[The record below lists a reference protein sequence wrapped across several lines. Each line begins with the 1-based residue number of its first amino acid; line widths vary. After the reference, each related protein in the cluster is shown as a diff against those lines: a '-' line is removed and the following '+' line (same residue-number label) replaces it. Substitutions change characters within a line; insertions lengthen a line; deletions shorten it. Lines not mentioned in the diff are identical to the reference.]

1 MLTASLPL
9 FDLILSERIMKILL
23 IGHSVFDTIL
33 RNDMTINSPGG
44 IFYSARQIKLLCSD
58 DDELFLLTQT
68 DNNTKEYFL
77 PVYSKF
83 NCDFIEEVD
92 AIPAVKLIVDDK
104 NERRE
109 IYSNRTSKLS
119 IDKID
124 FSKFDAILINMI
136 TGNDINQDDLKFIR
150 SKTSAIILFDVH
162 TLSRPMDENGER
174 IFTVIENFSEWAK
187 NIDILQSNQN
197 EFNTLGK
204 FDSEYDRARYLL
216 QQGVKII
223 LLTKGDLG
231 AKIFYWKDDEMM
243 SYFISAN
250 IIVNPNTVGCGDIF
264 GASFFYNYIRNRNV
278 YQSLS
283 FAINKTEDFLKEKV
297 G

>member
-1 MLTASLPL
+1 
-9 FDLILSERIMKILL
+9 MKILL
-23 IGHSVFDTIL
+23 IGHSVFDTIISD
-33 RNDMTINSPGG
+33 NMTINSPGG
-44 IFYSARQIKLLCSD
+44 IFYSARQMLLLSSH
-58 DDELFLLTQT
+58 DDELFLATQS

-83 NCDFIEEVD
+83 NCEFIEEVD

-104 NERRE
+104 KERRE
-109 IYSNRTSKLS
+109 IYANISHKMN

-136 TGNDINQDDLKFIR
+136 TGNDINLDDLKFIR
-150 SKTSAIILFDVH
+150 AHTSAIIFFDVH
-162 TLSRPMDENGER
+162 TVSRPMNENGER
-174 IFTVIENFSEWAK
+174 IFTVIEDFSDWAK
-187 NIDILQSNQN
+187 NIDILQANEN
-197 EFNTLGK
+197 EFDTLGE
-204 FDSEYDRARYLL
+204 FYSEFNRAKYLL

-223 LLTKGDLG
+223 LLTKGVLG
-231 AKIFYWKDDEMM
+231 AKIFYSKNDEMM
-243 SYFISAN
+243 SYFIAAN
-250 IIVNPNTVGCGDIF
+250 KIINANTVGCGDIF
-264 GASFFYNYIRNRNV
+264 GASFFYNYIRSRKV

>member
-1 MLTASLPL
+1 MLTASLVI
-9 FDLILSERIMKILL
+9 FDLNLSEDIMKILL
-23 IGHSVFDTIL
+23 IGHSVFDTIV
-33 RNDMTINSPGG
+33 RNEMTTNSPGG
-44 IFYSARQIKLLCSD
+44 IFYSARQIQLLCSY

-77 PVYSKF
+77 HVYSKF
-83 NCDFIEEVD
+83 NCDFIEEVE

-104 NERRE
+104 KERRE
-109 IYSNRTSKLS
+109 IYANISTKLN

-136 TGNDINQDDLKFIR
+136 TGSDINLDDLKFIR
-150 SKTSAIILFDVH
+150 SNTSAIIFFDVH
-162 TLSRPMDENGER
+162 TLSRPMNENGER
-174 IFTVIENFSEWAK
+174 VFTVIQNFSEWAQ
-187 NIDILQSNQN
+187 NIEILQANEN
-197 EFNTLGK
+197 EFNTLGE

-216 QQGVKII
+216 KQGVKII
-223 LLTKGDLG
+223 LLTKGVLG
-231 AKIFYWKDDEMM
+231 AKIFYMQNDEMM

-250 IIVNPNTVGCGDIF
+250 KIINANTVGCGDVF

-283 FAINKTEDFLKEKV
+283 FAINKTEDFLKEKI

>member
-1 MLTASLPL
+1 
-9 FDLILSERIMKILL
+9 MKILL
-23 IGHSVFDTIL
+23 IGHSVFDTIVS
-33 RNDMTINSPGG
+33 NDMTISSPGG
-44 IFYSARQIKLLCSD
+44 IFYSARQMLLLSSN
-58 DDELFLLTQT
+58 DDELFLLTQF

-83 NCDFIEEVD
+83 NCEFLEEVY

-104 NERRE
+104 KERKE
-109 IYSNRTSKLS
+109 IYANISSKLN

-136 TGNDINQDDLKFIR
+136 TGNDINPDDLKFIR
-150 SKTSAIILFDVH
+150 TNTSAVIFFDVH
-162 TLSRPMDENGER
+162 TLSRSMNENGER
-174 IFTVIENFSEWAK
+174 VFTIVENFSEWAK
-187 NIDILQSNQN
+187 NIDILQANEN

-204 FDSEYDRARYLL
+204 FDSEYDRARNLL

-223 LLTKGDLG
+223 LLTKGVLG
-231 AKIFYWKDDEMM
+231 AKIFYLKNQEVM

-250 IIVNPNTVGCGDIF
+250 KIIKINTVGCGDVF
-264 GASFFYNYIRNRNV
+264 GASFFYNYIRSRNV

-283 FAINKTEDFLKEKV
+283 LAINKTEDFLKEKDD
-297 G
+297 

>member
-1 MLTASLPL
+1 
-9 FDLILSERIMKILL
+9 MKILL
-23 IGHSVFDTIL
+23 IGHSVFDTIVS
-33 RNDMTINSPGG
+33 NDMTINSPGG
-44 IFYSARQIKLLCSD
+44 IFYSARQILLLSSN
-58 DDELFLLTQT
+58 DDELFLLTQS
-68 DNNTKEYFL
+68 DDSTKEYFL

-83 NCDFIEEVD
+83 NCDFIEQVD
-92 AIPAVKLIVDDK
+92 AIPAVKLIIDDK
-104 NERRE
+104 KERRE
-109 IYSNRTSKLS
+109 IYANISSKLN

-136 TGNDINQDDLKFIR
+136 TGNDINPDDLKFIR
-150 SKTSAIILFDVH
+150 VNTSAFIFFDVH
-162 TLSRPMDENGER
+162 TLSRPMNENGER
-174 IFTVIENFSEWAK
+174 IFTIVENISEWSK
-187 NIDILQSNQN
+187 NIDILQANEN

-204 FDSEYDRARYLL
+204 FDTEYDRAKSLL

-223 LLTKGDLG
+223 LLTKGVLG
-231 AKIFYWKDDEMM
+231 AKIFFLKNNEMM

-250 IIVNPNTVGCGDIF
+250 KIVNENTVGCGDVF

-297 G
+297 E

>member
-1 MLTASLPL
+1 
-9 FDLILSERIMKILL
+9 MKILL
-23 IGHSVFDTIL
+23 IGHSVFDTIVS
-33 RNDMTINSPGG
+33 NDMTINSPGG
-44 IFYSARQIKLLCSD
+44 IFYSARQMLLLSFN
-58 DDELFLLTQT
+58 DDELFLLTQF

-83 NCDFIEEVD
+83 NCEFLEEVY

-104 NERRE
+104 KERKE
-109 IYSNRTSKLS
+109 IYANISSKLN

-136 TGNDINQDDLKFIR
+136 TGNDINPDDLKFIR
-150 SKTSAIILFDVH
+150 TNTSAVIFFDVH
-162 TLSRPMDENGER
+162 TLSRPMNENGER
-174 IFTVIENFSEWAK
+174 VFTIVENFSEWAK
-187 NIDILQSNQN
+187 NIDILQANEN

-204 FDSEYDRARYLL
+204 FDSEYDRARNLL

-223 LLTKGDLG
+223 LLTKGVLG
-231 AKIFYWKDDEMM
+231 AKIFYLKNQEVM

-250 IIVNPNTVGCGDIF
+250 KIIKINTVGCGDVF

-283 FAINKTEDFLKEKV
+283 FAINKTEDFLKEKDD
-297 G
+297 

>member
-1 MLTASLPL
+1 MLTASLPI

-44 IFYSARQIKLLCSD
+44 IFYSAQQIQLLCSD

-77 PVYSKF
+77 PVYSKV
-83 NCDFIEEVD
+83 NCEFIENVD
-92 AIPAVKLIVDDK
+92 AIPEVKLIVDDK

-136 TGNDINQDDLKFIR
+136 TGNDINPDDLKFIR

-187 NIDILQSNQN
+187 NIDILQANQN

-231 AKIFYWKDDEMM
+231 AKIFYWKNDEMM

-250 IIVNPNTVGCGDIF
+250 KIVNPNTVGCGDIF